1 MSWLALGHSLHYLAI
16 FVVGVAA
23 GTINTIVGSG
33 SLITFPTLLA
43 LGYPPVTANISNNIG
58 LVPGGLSGSWG
69 YRHELTGQA
78 SSVRR
83 LLPCSVAGGIVGA
96 VLLLVLPASAFDA
109 IVPALIGIAVVLVAL
124 QPQIMRLVQRRRAEP
139 GSAGSQT
146 YGAVAM
152 GAALVCGMYGG
163 YFGAA
168 QGVLL
173 IGLLGVLVD
182 DALQKQNALKNVLT
196 TSVNLIAAITFVV
209 TAFGRINW
217 VVAALIGAGSL
228 VGGVI
233 GARIGRRLPTTVL
246 RSVIIVVGVIAM
258 IALLV

>member
-1 MSWLALGHSLHYLAI
+1 MGWHYLAI
-16 FVVGVAA
+16 FAAGMAA

-69 YRHELTGQA
+69 YRRELVGQSA
-78 SSVRR
+78 ALKR
-83 LLPCSVAGGIVGA
+83 LLPCSIAGGIIGA

-109 IVPALIGIAVVLVAL
+109 IVPALVGIAVVLVAL
-124 QPQIMRLVQRRRAEP
+124 QRKIMAFVAKRRADAQVV
-139 GSAGSQT
+139 GQT
-146 YGAVAM
+146 YGLLAAVA
-152 GAALVCGMYGG
+152 AFFCGVYGG

-196 TSVNLIAAITFVV
+196 TSVNFIAAVTFVV
-209 TAFGRINW
+209 TAFNRITW
-217 VVAALIGAGSL
+217 KVAVLIGLGSMI
-228 VGGVI
+228 GGVL
-233 GARIGRRLPTTVL
+233 GARIGRRLPSIAL
-246 RSVIIVVGVIAM
+246 RTVIIVVGVIA
-258 IALLV
+258 IIGLLK